1 MRRTWMMS
9 DPELHYYNLSDD
21 VIAFSTTRH
30 GGASK
35 GNYGELNINPY
46 CGDDLAAITANR
58 EALCKTLDIEDS
70 HLFLPHQV
78 HDIECLDVTEDVLHA
93 SPEQRQQLLE
103 GKDALM
109 TTLPHICIGVSTA
122 DCIPVLLYDPRH
134 HAKAA
139 IHAGWRGTV
148 SRIVKETFRKM
159 QRRYGTL
166 PEDTLAVIGPG
177 ISLKN
182 FEVGQEVY
190 DDFADHGFDMR
201 LLARKY
207 PCRNNPAQEK
217 WHINLPLCNQ
227 LQLES
232 VGVPRSHIQQSGIC
246 TYDDV
251 ADFFSARRLGI
262 NSGRIYTAIIG
273 V

>member
-1 MRRTWMMS
+1 MMS
-9 DPELHYYNLSDD
+9 DPELHYYKLSDD

-109 TTLPHICIGVSTA
+109 TTLPHLCIGVSTA

-159 QRRYGTL
+159 QRRYATL

-207 PCRNNPAQEK
+207 PCKNNPAQEK

>member
-1 MRRTWMMS
+1 MMS
-9 DPELHYYNLSDD
+9 DPELHYYKLSDD

-46 CGDDLAAITANR
+46 CGGDLAAITANR

-109 TTLPHICIGVSTA
+109 TTLPHLCIGVSTA

-207 PCRNNPAQEK
+207 PCKNNPAQEK

>member
-1 MRRTWMMS
+1 MS
-9 DPELHYYNLSDD
+9 YPELHYYNIADD

-46 CGDDLAAITANR
+46 CGDDPAAITTNR
-58 EALCKTLDIEDS
+58 QALCQALNLEDR

-78 HDIECLDVTEDVLHA
+78 HDIECLEVTEDVLHA

-109 TTLPHICIGVSTA
+109 TTLSNICIGVSTA

-190 DDFADHGFDMR
+190 DDFVAHGFDMSR
-201 LLARKY
+201 IARRF
-207 PCRNNPAQEK
+207 PCKNDSGQEK
-217 WHINLPLCNQ
+217 WHIDLPLCNQ

-232 VGVPRSHIQQSGIC
+232 AGVLQAHIQQSGIC
-246 TYDDV
+246 TYDHD

-262 NSGRIYTAIIG
+262 HSGRIYTAIIG
-273 V
+273 K

>member
-1 MRRTWMMS
+1 MY
-9 DPELHYYNLSDD
+9 DPELHYYKLSDD

-35 GNYGELNINPY
+35 GNYGELNINPN
-46 CGDDLAAITANR
+46 CGDDPAAITTNR
-58 EALCKTLDIEDS
+58 QALCRTLNIEDS

-78 HDIECLDVTEDVLHA
+78 HDIECLAITEDILHA
-93 SPEQRQQLLE
+93 TPEQRQQLLE

-159 QRRYGTL
+159 QRCYGTL

-190 DDFADHGFDMR
+190 DDFAVHGFDMR

>member
-1 MRRTWMMS
+1 MK
-9 DPELHYYNLSDD
+9 LHYYNIADD

-46 CGDDLAAITANR
+46 CGDNAAAITANR
-58 EALCKTLDIEDS
+58 EALCKTLNIEDC

-93 SPEQRQQLLE
+93 SPKQRQQLLE

-109 TTLPHICIGVSTA
+109 TSLPHVCIGVSTA

-177 ISLKN
+177 ITLKN

-190 DDFADHGFDMR
+190 DDFAAHGFDMR
-201 LLARKY
+201 LIAQKF
-207 PCRNNPAQEK
+207 PCKNNPTQEK

-232 VGVPRSHIQQSGIC
+232 VGVPRGNIQQSGIC

-262 NSGRIYTAIIG
+262 NSGRIYTGI

>member
-1 MRRTWMMS
+1 MMS
-9 DPELHYYNLSDD
+9 DPELHYYKLSDD

-109 TTLPHICIGVSTA
+109 TTLPHLCIGVSTA

-207 PCRNNPAQEK
+207 PCKNNPAQEK

>member
-1 MRRTWMMS
+1 MS
-9 DPELHYYNLSDD
+9 VIDQLLANAKALNDAFERNDVQREVMESHRDDIMELQQ
-21 VIAFSTTRH
+21 I
-30 GGASK
+30 
-35 GNYGELNINPY
+35 
-46 CGDDLAAITANR
+46 
-58 EALCKTLDIEDS
+58 
-70 HLFLPHQV
+70 
-78 HDIECLDVTEDVLHA
+78 
-93 SPEQRQQLLE
+93 QLLE

-109 TTLPHICIGVSTA
+109 TTLPHLCIGVSTA

-159 QRRYGTL
+159 QRVYGTL

-190 DDFADHGFDMR
+190 DDFALHGFDMC

-232 VGVPRSHIQQSGIC
+232 VGVPRSHIQQSGLC
-246 TYDDV
+246 TYDNV

-262 NSGRIYTAIIG
+262 NSGRIYTGII
-273 V
+273 

>member
-1 MRRTWMMS
+1 MK
-9 DPELHYYNLSDD
+9 LHYYNIADD

-35 GNYGELNINPY
+35 GNHGELNINPY
-46 CGDDLAAITANR
+46 CGDNAAAITANR
-58 EALCKTLDIEDS
+58 EALCKTLNIEDC

-93 SPEQRQQLLE
+93 SPKQRQQLLE

-109 TTLPHICIGVSTA
+109 TSLPHVCIGVSTA

-177 ISLKN
+177 ITLKN

-190 DDFADHGFDMR
+190 DDFAAHGFDMR
-201 LLARKY
+201 LIAQKF
-207 PCRNNPAQEK
+207 PCKNNPTQEK

-232 VGVPRSHIQQSGIC
+232 VGVPRGNIQQSGIC

-262 NSGRIYTAIIG
+262 NSGRTYTGII
-273 V
+273 

>member
-1 MRRTWMMS
+1 MK
-9 DPELHYYNLSDD
+9 LHYYNIADD

-46 CGDDLAAITANR
+46 CGDNAAAITANR
-58 EALCKTLDIEDS
+58 EALCKTLNIEDC

-93 SPEQRQQLLE
+93 SPKQRQQLLE

-109 TTLPHICIGVSTA
+109 TSLPHVCIGVSTA

-177 ISLKN
+177 ITLKN

-190 DDFADHGFDMR
+190 DDFAAHGFDMR
-201 LLARKY
+201 LIAQKF
-207 PCRNNPAQEK
+207 PCKNNPSQEK

-232 VGVPRSHIQQSGIC
+232 VGVPRGNIQQSGIC

-262 NSGRIYTAIIG
+262 NSGRIYTGII
-273 V
+273 

>member
-1 MRRTWMMS
+1 MS
-9 DPELHYYNLSDD
+9 YPELHYYNMAED

-46 CGDDLAAITANR
+46 CGDAPAAITANR
-58 EALCKTLDIEDS
+58 QALCRALNLEDS
-70 HLFLPHQV
+70 HLILPHQV
-78 HDIECLDVTEDVLHA
+78 HDIECLEVTEDVLHA

-109 TTLPHICIGVSTA
+109 TSLSRLCIGVSTA

-148 SRIVKETFRKM
+148 SRIVNETFRKM
-159 QRRYGTL
+159 QRHYGTL

-190 DDFADHGFDMR
+190 DDFAAHGFDMSR
-201 LLARKY
+201 IARKF
-207 PCRNNPAQEK
+207 PCKNDSGQEK

-232 VGVPRSHIQQSGIC
+232 AGVPRSHIQQSGIC
-246 TYDDV
+246 TYDHDT
-251 ADFFSARRLGI
+251 DFFSARRLGI
-262 NSGRIYTAIIG
+262 HSGRIYTAIIG
-273 V
+273 K

>member
-1 MRRTWMMS
+1 MMS

-122 DCIPVLLYDPRH
+122 DCIPLLLYDPRH

-190 DDFADHGFDMR
+190 DDFAVHGFDMR

-232 VGVPRSHIQQSGIC
+232 VGVTRSHIQQSGIC

>member
-1 MRRTWMMS
+1 MS
-9 DPELHYYNLSDD
+9 YPELHYYNMAED

-35 GNYGELNINPY
+35 GSYGELNINPY
-46 CGDDLAAITANR
+46 CGDDPAAITANR
-58 EALCKTLDIEDS
+58 QALCRALNLEDS

-78 HDIECLDVTEDVLHA
+78 HDIECLEVTEDVLHA

-109 TTLPHICIGVSTA
+109 TTLSRLCIGVSTA

-148 SRIVKETFRKM
+148 SRIVTETFRKM

-190 DDFADHGFDMR
+190 DDFAAHGFDMSR
-201 LLARKY
+201 IARKF
-207 PCRNNPAQEK
+207 PCKNDSDQEK

-232 VGVPRSHIQQSGIC
+232 AGVPRSHIQQSGIC
-246 TYDDV
+246 TYDHDT
-251 ADFFSARRLGI
+251 DFFSARRLGI
-262 NSGRIYTAIIG
+262 HSGRIYTAIIG
-273 V
+273 K

>member
-1 MRRTWMMS
+1 MMS
-9 DPELHYYNLSDD
+9 DPELHYYKLSDD

-78 HDIECLDVTEDVLHA
+78 HDIECLAITEDILHA
-93 SPEQRQQLLE
+93 TPEQRQQLLE
-103 GKDALM
+103 GKDALT
-109 TTLPHICIGVSTA
+109 TTLPHLCIGVSTA

-207 PCRNNPAQEK
+207 PCKNNPAQEK

>member
-1 MRRTWMMS
+1 MK
-9 DPELHYYNLSDD
+9 LHYYNIADD

-46 CGDDLAAITANR
+46 CGDNAAAITANR
-58 EALCKTLDIEDS
+58 EALCKTLNIEDC

-93 SPEQRQQLLE
+93 SPKQRQQLLE

-109 TTLPHICIGVSTA
+109 TSLPHVCIGVSTA

-177 ISLKN
+177 ITLKN

-190 DDFADHGFDMR
+190 DDFAAHGFDMR
-201 LLARKY
+201 LIAQKF
-207 PCRNNPAQEK
+207 PCKNNPTQEK

-232 VGVPRSHIQQSGIC
+232 VGVPRGNIQQSGIC

-262 NSGRIYTAIIG
+262 NSGRTYTGII
-273 V
+273 

>member
-1 MRRTWMMS
+1 MK
-9 DPELHYYNLSDD
+9 LHYYNIADD

-46 CGDDLAAITANR
+46 CGDNAAAITANR
-58 EALCKTLDIEDS
+58 EALCKTLNIEDC

-93 SPEQRQQLLE
+93 SPKQRQQLLE

-109 TTLPHICIGVSTA
+109 TSLPHVCIGVSTA

-177 ISLKN
+177 ITLKN

-190 DDFADHGFDMR
+190 DDFAAHGFDMR
-201 LLARKY
+201 LLAQKF
-207 PCRNNPAQEK
+207 PCKNNPTQEK

-232 VGVPRSHIQQSGIC
+232 VGVPRGNIQQSGIC

-262 NSGRIYTAIIG
+262 NSGRTYTGII
-273 V
+273 

>member
-1 MRRTWMMS
+1 MK
-9 DPELHYYNLSDD
+9 LHYYNIADD

-46 CGDDLAAITANR
+46 CGDNAAAITANR
-58 EALCKTLDIEDS
+58 EALCKTLNIEDC

-93 SPEQRQQLLE
+93 SPKQRQQLLE

-109 TTLPHICIGVSTA
+109 TSLPHVCIGVSTA

-177 ISLKN
+177 ITLKN

-190 DDFADHGFDMR
+190 DDFAAHGFDMR
-201 LLARKY
+201 LLAQKF
-207 PCRNNPAQEK
+207 PCKNNPTQEK

-232 VGVPRSHIQQSGIC
+232 VGVPRGNIQQSGIC

-262 NSGRIYTAIIG
+262 NSGRIYTGII
-273 V
+273 

>member
-1 MRRTWMMS
+1 MK
-9 DPELHYYNLSDD
+9 LHYYNIADD

-46 CGDDLAAITANR
+46 CGDNAAAITANR
-58 EALCKTLDIEDS
+58 EALCKTLNIEDC

-93 SPEQRQQLLE
+93 SPKQRQQLLE

-109 TTLPHICIGVSTA
+109 TSLPHVCIGVSTA
-122 DCIPVLLYDPRH
+122 DRIPVLLYDPRH

-177 ISLKN
+177 ITLKN

-190 DDFADHGFDMR
+190 DDFAAHGFDMR
-201 LLARKY
+201 LIAQKF
-207 PCRNNPAQEK
+207 PCKNNPTQEK

-232 VGVPRSHIQQSGIC
+232 VGVPRGNIQQSGIC

-262 NSGRIYTAIIG
+262 NSGRIYTGII
-273 V
+273 

>member
-1 MRRTWMMS
+1 MMS

-159 QRRYGTL
+159 QRCYGTL

-190 DDFADHGFDMR
+190 DDFAVHGFDMS
-201 LLARKY
+201 LIAQSF
-207 PCRNNPAQEK
+207 PCKNDPSGEK

-262 NSGRIYTAIIG
+262 NSGRIYTGII
-273 V
+273 

>member
-1 MRRTWMMS
+1 MK
-9 DPELHYYNLSDD
+9 LHYYNIADD

-46 CGDDLAAITANR
+46 CGDNAAAITANR
-58 EALCKTLDIEDS
+58 EALCKTLNIEDC

-93 SPEQRQQLLE
+93 SPKQRQQLLE

-109 TTLPHICIGVSTA
+109 TSLPHVCIGVSTA

-177 ISLKN
+177 ITLKN

-190 DDFADHGFDMR
+190 DDFAAHGFDMR
-201 LLARKY
+201 LIAQKF
-207 PCRNNPAQEK
+207 PCKNNPTQEK

-232 VGVPRSHIQQSGIC
+232 VGVPRGNIQQSGIC

-262 NSGRIYTAIIG
+262 NSGRIYTGII
-273 V
+273 

>member
-1 MRRTWMMS
+1 MK
-9 DPELHYYNLSDD
+9 LHYYNIADD

-46 CGDDLAAITANR
+46 CGDNAAAITASR
-58 EALCKTLDIEDS
+58 EALCKTLNIEDC

-93 SPEQRQQLLE
+93 SPKQRQQLLE

-109 TTLPHICIGVSTA
+109 TSLPHVCIGVSTA

-177 ISLKN
+177 ITLKN

-190 DDFADHGFDMR
+190 DDFAAHGFDMR
-201 LLARKY
+201 LIAQKF
-207 PCRNNPAQEK
+207 PCKNNPTQEK

-232 VGVPRSHIQQSGIC
+232 VGVPRGNIQQSGIC

-262 NSGRIYTAIIG
+262 NSGRIYTGII
-273 V
+273 

>member
-1 MRRTWMMS
+1 MK
-9 DPELHYYNLSDD
+9 LHYYNIADD

-46 CGDDLAAITANR
+46 CGDDAAAITANR
-58 EALCKTLDIEDS
+58 EALCKTLNIEDC

-93 SPEQRQQLLE
+93 SPKQRQQLLE

-109 TTLPHICIGVSTA
+109 TSLPHVCIGVSTA

-177 ISLKN
+177 ITLKN

-190 DDFADHGFDMR
+190 DDFAAHGFDMR
-201 LLARKY
+201 LIAQKF
-207 PCRNNPAQEK
+207 PCKNNPTQEK

-232 VGVPRSHIQQSGIC
+232 VGVPRGNIQQSGIC

-262 NSGRIYTAIIG
+262 NSGRIYTGII
-273 V
+273 

>member
-1 MRRTWMMS
+1 MA
-9 DPELHYYNLSDD
+9 ED

-46 CGDDLAAITANR
+46 CGDAPAAITANR
-58 EALCKTLDIEDS
+58 QALCRALNLEDS
-70 HLFLPHQV
+70 HLILPHQV
-78 HDIECLDVTEDVLHA
+78 HDIECLEVTEDVLHA

-109 TTLPHICIGVSTA
+109 TTLSRLCIGVSTA

-148 SRIVKETFRKM
+148 SRIVNETFRKM

-166 PEDTLAVIGPG
+166 PEDMLAVIGPG

-190 DDFADHGFDMR
+190 DDFAAHGFDMSR
-201 LLARKY
+201 IARKF
-207 PCRNNPAQEK
+207 PCKNDSGQEK

-232 VGVPRSHIQQSGIC
+232 AGVPRSHIQQSGIC
-246 TYDDV
+246 TYDHDT
-251 ADFFSARRLGI
+251 DFFSARRLGI
-262 NSGRIYTAIIG
+262 HSGRIYTAIIG
-273 V
+273 K

>member
-1 MRRTWMMS
+1 M
-9 DPELHYYNLSDD
+9 
-21 VIAFSTTRH
+21 
-30 GGASK
+30 
-35 GNYGELNINPY
+35 
-46 CGDDLAAITANR
+46 
-58 EALCKTLDIEDS
+58 
-70 HLFLPHQV
+70 
-78 HDIECLDVTEDVLHA
+78 TEDVLHA

-109 TTLPHICIGVSTA
+109 TTLSNICIGVSTA

-190 DDFADHGFDMR
+190 DDFAAHGFEMSR
-201 LLARKY
+201 IARRF
-207 PCRNNPAQEK
+207 PCKNDSGQEK
-217 WHINLPLCNQ
+217 WHIDLPLCNQ

-232 VGVPRSHIQQSGIC
+232 AGVLQAHIQQSGIC
-246 TYDDV
+246 TYDHD

-262 NSGRIYTAIIG
+262 HSGRIYTAIIG
-273 V
+273 K